1 MSIFDSSI
9 VRQAD
14 IYSYSVTL
22 TVTAG
27 GLFLKKLQNDDDDD
41 DDAYKVR

>member
-14 IYSYSVTL
+14 IYSYSVTV
-22 TVTAG
+22 TVTDG
-27 GLFLKKLQNDDDDD
+27 GLIFAFEEDDDGNDET
-41 DDAYKVR
+41 YE

>member
-14 IYSYSVTL
+14 IYSYSITII
-22 TVTAG
+22 VTAG
-27 GLFLKKLQNDDDDD
+27 GFILAFEVDDDD
-41 DDAYKVR
+41 DDAYK

>member
-9 VRQAD
+9 VRQAN

-27 GLFLKKLQNDDDDD
+27 GLILAFEVDDDDN
-41 DDAYKVR
+41 DAFK

>member
-14 IYSYSVTL
+14 IYTYSVIV

-27 GLFLKKLQNDDDDD
+27 GFILAFKVDDDDD
-41 DDAYKVR
+41 DDAFK

>member
-14 IYSYSVTL
+14 IYSYSVIV

-27 GLFLKKLQNDDDDD
+27 EFILAFKVDDDDD
-41 DDAYKVR
+41 DDAFK